1 MRGSGGMQFMK
12 KEKPPKEPKPIK
24 EKPVKEK
31 PVKEKPVKEKPVK
44 QPKVKEKGGG
54 LFGIKK
60 KTAVP
65 EGNTDI
71 KAESDIYINVPGQ
84 HANSASRTV
93 QTAPVQHTVTIDVP
107 AMEAEPQAE
116 QSTPLKAD
124 AARVTGP
131 ASAMEIAAVKEPA
144 PVTEPAAVKEP
155 APVTE
160 SAAVKEP
167 LPVTEPAPVTESAPV
182 KGLAATE
189 PEPVKESVAETKPA
203 PATKSIPAA
212 ETVSVTEPAPVIGT
226 AETAQREPAAEPVS
240 VTESAPVADSVPMAE
255 SATFIAPAPAIKPEI
270 TENPVPSMPM
280 PEFFADQKAGPA
292 ETFIEEPE
300 ISTATEIPRFDDLFE
315 KRPVNTDNTP
325 IYERNIYKAPPIL
338 SNQKPIARTS
348 MPVMFD
354 PEKADVLERAPRM
367 DNRTLRPQG
376 RSMQRNERGSADMR
390 RAADTGAHQ
399 EKKSAR
405 ELLKEK
411 KAAEKEA
418 KLAAK
423 KQRGLKPTQPQKQNV
438 PGRTMPDNTG
448 MMQRG
453 SVGENRLPHGTLN
466 TAMPAGTQSMGVT
479 PGMAVN
485 AGMPKNASAT
495 VQQTPVNQTPV
506 NQTSHP
512 DTGNKAM
519 ERRASD
525 KRASAGDRAVNNGTP
540 NRPEHRNRD
549 GSIKREERNR
559 RATDSLLFGVV
570 PRATMSLIFLILL
583 IAATFISSLMLTDV
597 AVPILIV
604 IIVIEVVMG
613 IALAGSP
620 SFVCILLAMALTV
633 VGALTGF
640 FIPVCI
646 GNAIMLSANLV
657 IKGE

>member
-1 MRGSGGMQFMK
+1 MK
-12 KEKPPKEPKPIK
+12 
-24 EKPVKEK
+24 
-31 PVKEKPVKEKPVK
+31 
-44 QPKVKEKGGG
+44 
-54 LFGIKK
+54 
-60 KTAVP
+60 
-65 EGNTDI
+65 
-71 KAESDIYINVPGQ
+71 
-84 HANSASRTV
+84 
-93 QTAPVQHTVTIDVP
+93 
-107 AMEAEPQAE
+107 AEPQAE
-116 QSTPLKAD
+116 QSKPFKAD
-124 AARVTGP
+124 VARVTGS
-131 ASAMEIAAVKEPA
+131 ASAMEPAAVKEPAPVTESAAVKEPAPVMEPAAVKEPA

-160 SAAVKEP
+160 SA
-167 LPVTEPAPVTESAPV
+167 PV
-182 KGLAATE
+182 KGPAATE

-203 PATKSIPAA
+203 PATESIPAA
-212 ETVSVTEPAPVIGT
+212 ETVSVTEPEPVIGT
-226 AETAQREPAAEPVS
+226 AETAQRAPAAEPVL

-255 SATFIAPAPAIKPEI
+255 PAPFIAPAPAIMPEI

-280 PEFFADQKAGPA
+280 TEFFADQKAGPA

-390 RAADTGAHQ
+390 RAADTGALQ

-466 TAMPAGTQSMGVT
+466 TAMPAGTQNMGVT

-485 AGMPKNASAT
+485 AGMPQNASAT
-495 VQQTPVNQTPV
+495 VQQTPVNQTY
-506 NQTSHP
+506 HP

-525 KRASAGDRAVNNGTP
+525 KRASAGDRVVNNGTP

-633 VGALTGF
+633 VGAFTGF